1 MKSNPILNFIFEV
14 CKPFKWLILGQFAV
28 AIIWAIDMSLRPYIL
43 KLMLD
48 KIPLLNAENIVSE
61 LSGLMIFYLSM
72 SLVIILMWRF
82 LDYIGIKLYSPM
94 QRYIAD
100 ILMEKMMQHSQ
111 NLFQNHFAGNLANKV
126 KDVMGNIPDLLYAVI
141 NQFFGNFIAIIIA
154 IFTVSTINYKFGIL
168 LGIWVV
174 IFTISAVCFAKRA
187 KKLSA
192 ESSQIRSKLVGYI
205 VDILSN
211 IISVHLF
218 ASKKIESKRLSGQLN
233 EYVKASQKR
242 DWWFL
247 YMFAFQGVLFV
258 IYQIIGFILL
268 ISGFKQGVVTT
279 GDFALLIT
287 LNISIIDILWSLS
300 RDILKFSRAVGE
312 TRQGLDIALTPLEI
326 IDKPNAKNLIIKKG
340 EIIFNKVK
348 FQYKNTTPLF
358 QNKSLV
364 IKPGGKVGL
373 VGYSGSGKTTF
384 VNLILRMYDIA
395 EGKIAID
402 DQDIKEI
409 TRESLRNNIGVIP
422 QEASLFHR
430 SLMENIRYGRP
441 DASDAEVIEAAKK
454 AYAHEFIKKLSLG
467 YESLVGERGIKLSGG
482 QRQRIA
488 IARAILKNAPILIL
502 DEATSQLDSVTEEY
516 IQKSLWDLMQGKT
529 TIVIA
534 HRLSTLLHM
543 DRIIVFDKGRIVEDG
558 SHNELLDRNGLYKTL
573 WDSQIGGFLPDKE
586 L

>member
-1 MKSNPILNFIFEV
+1 
-14 CKPFKWLILGQFAV
+14 
-28 AIIWAIDMSLRPYIL
+28 MSLRPYIL

-72 SLVIILMWRF
+72 SLVIIIMWRF

-100 ILMEKMMQHSQ
+100 ILMDKMMQHSQ
-111 NLFQNHFAGNLANKV
+111 NLFQNYFAGNLANKV
-126 KDVMGNIPDLLYAVI
+126 KDVMGNIPDLICVVI
-141 NQFFGNFIAIIIA
+141 NQFFCAFTAIVIA
-154 IFTVSTINYKFGIL
+154 IFTVSTINYKFAFL
-168 LGIWVV
+168 LGIWVI
-174 IFTISAVCFAKRA
+174 IFTIGAICFAKRA
-187 KKLSA
+187 KGLSKK
-192 ESSQIRSKLVGYI
+192 SSEIRSKLVGYI

-258 IYQIIGFILL
+258 IYQIIGFMLL

-326 IDKPNAKNLIIKKG
+326 IDKPNAKDLIIKKG
-340 EIIFNKVK
+340 EIVFDKVH
-348 FQYKNTTPLF
+348 FHYKNTAPLF
-358 QNKSLV
+358 QNKSMV
-364 IKPGGKVGL
+364 IKSGEKVGL

-384 VNLILRMYDIA
+384 VNLVLRMYDIKD
-395 EGKIAID
+395 GGIYID

-409 TRESLRNNIGVIP
+409 TQESLRNNIGVIP

-454 AYAHEFIKKLSLG
+454 AYAHEFIEKLPLG

-543 DRIIVFDKGRIVEDG
+543 DRIIVFDKGKIVEDG